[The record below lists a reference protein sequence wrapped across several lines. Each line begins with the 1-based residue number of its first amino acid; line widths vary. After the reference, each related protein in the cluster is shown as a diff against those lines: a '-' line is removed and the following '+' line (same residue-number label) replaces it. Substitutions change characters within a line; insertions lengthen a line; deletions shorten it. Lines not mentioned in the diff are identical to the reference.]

1 MRHVASLL
9 SKTEDPASRLYLIT
23 QAEQQQLQQAAAEYL
38 QMKRAADAPFAG
50 E

>member
-1 MRHVASLL
+1 MCHVALLL
-9 SKTEDPASRLYLIT
+9 SKSEDPAARVYLVT
-23 QAEQQQLQQAAAEYL
+23 QAEQQQLKQAAAEYL